1 MLMIAILAFTL
12 AATVGVVLA
21 AVDGPYPHDRKL
33 IERICVLLLT
43 VGAAIMVVIGTFTV
57 RGSLLD

>member
-1 MLMIAILAFTL
+1 MIALVFS
-12 AATVGVVLA
+12 VLA

-33 IERICVLLLT
+33 IERISIVVLAAVAAVL
-43 VGAAIMVVIGTFTV
+43 VAAGAVLV

>member
-1 MLMIAILAFTL
+1 MVMLALLLFGL
-12 AATVGVVLA
+12 AAIVGVVLA

-33 IERICVLLLT
+33 IDRISILILATGTALVVAAGTLL
-43 VGAAIMVVIGTFTV
+43 V